1 MDYLNETMPNQKL
14 EDGTDDPEIKEQR
27 EKLVLNF
34 AKPGSPGS
42 KFKNQYEKMNKC
54 LTLPKGAKEELGISD
69 DDNNKGSPMK
79 VQTQQVQ

>member
-1 MDYLNETMPNQKL
+1 MDYLNETIPNQKL
-14 EDGTDDPEIKEQR
+14 EDGTNDPEIKEER
-27 EKLVLNF
+27 DKMILNF

-69 DDNNKGSPMK
+69 DDNNNKNSPMK
-79 VQTQQVQ
+79 MQTQQA